1 MRRPPACVEFV
12 ARVHGTVGAIIIVS
26 TALVHWLTQNLPR
39 IEFGS
44 RTFIIAGSVA
54 ALYLLAA
61 ALVWFGAPFG
71 PLLSRVCALLY
82 LPRPQF
88 GSLIWETM
96 DSAEFRAHFDRSRGK
111 R

>member
-1 MRRPPACVEFV
+1 MRRPPPCVAFV
-12 ARVHGTVGAIIIVS
+12 ARVHATVGVIILVA
-26 TALVHWLTQNLPR
+26 TALAHLLTRNLPR
-39 IEFGS
+39 IEFGP
-44 RTFIIAGSVA
+44 RTFILAGSVA

-61 ALVWFGAPFG
+61 ALVWFGTPLG

-88 GSLIWETM
+88 GSLVWSTM
-96 DSAEFRAHFDRSRGK
+96 DSPEFRAHFRRE